1 MTPTRKRRL
10 YLFLS
15 LFAGVSLAVAIAMY
29 ALQDNLLYFQSP
41 SDVVSKQIASG
52 EKFRLGGLVQR
63 GTVKRDPQT
72 LLASFDV
79 TDGKQTIHVE
89 YQGILPDLF
98 AEGQGVIAHGRL
110 TSDDHFVA
118 DDVLAKHD
126 ETYMAPEVADAL
138 ERAGHPVKKKI
149 SDSTPPVTTTPD
161 SSAG

>member
-10 YLFLS
+10 YLFLGI
-15 LFAGVSLAVAIAMY
+15 FAGVSLAVAIAMY

-41 SDVVSKQIASG
+41 SDVVTRHIKIG

-63 GTVKRDPQT
+63 GSVKRDPQT
-72 LLASFDV
+72 LLATFDV
-79 TDGKQTIHVE
+79 TDGKQTIRVE

-110 TSDDHFVA
+110 RAPGQFVA

-138 ERAGHPVKKKI
+138 ERAGHPVKKKLRDI
-149 SDSTPPVTTTPD
+149 NSGTT
-161 SSAG
+161 GGG

>member
-10 YLFLS
+10 TLFLGI
-15 LFAGVSLAVAIAMY
+15 FAGVSLAVGIAMY

-41 SDVVSKQIASG
+41 SDVVARSIAPG
-52 EKFRLGGLVQR
+52 QKFRLGGLVER
-63 GTVKRDPQT
+63 GSVKRDPQT

-79 TDGKQTIHVE
+79 TDGVETIRVE

-110 TSDDHFVA
+110 VDAGHFTA

-138 ERAGHPVKKKI
+138 ERAGHPVKKKL
-149 SDSTPPVTTTPD
+149 SDSI
-161 SSAG
+161 SAASGSR

>member
-10 YLFLS
+10 YLTLGI
-15 LFAGVSLAVAIAMY
+15 FAGVSMAVAIAMY

-41 SDVVSKQIASG
+41 SDVIARNIEPG
-52 EKFRLGGLVQR
+52 QKFRLGGLVER
-63 GTVKRDPQT
+63 GSVKRDPQT

-79 TDGKQTIHVE
+79 TDGAETIRVE

-110 TSDDHFVA
+110 TGTRQFVA

-138 ERAGHPVKKKI
+138 ERSGHPVKKKL
-149 SDSTPPVTTTPD
+149 SELETTAT
-161 SSAG
+161 GGR

>member
-10 YLFLS
+10 TLFLGI
-15 LFAGVSLAVAIAMY
+15 LAGVSLAVGIAIY

-41 SDVVSKQIASG
+41 SDVIARHIEPG
-52 EKFRLGGLVQR
+52 QKFRLGGLVER
-63 GTVKRDPQT
+63 GSVQRDPQT

-79 TDGKQTIHVE
+79 TDGKQTIRVE

-110 TSDDHFVA
+110 AGSGHFIA

-138 ERAGHPVKKKI
+138 ERSGHPVKKKL
-149 SDSTPPVTTTPD
+149 SDSETVA
-161 SSAG
+161 SGGR

>member
-10 YLFLS
+10 TLFLGI
-15 LFAGVSLAVAIAMY
+15 LAGVSLAVGIAMY

-41 SDVVSKQIASG
+41 SDVVARSIEPGQ
-52 EKFRLGGLVQR
+52 KFRLGGLVQR
-63 GTVKRDPQT
+63 GSVKRDPQT

-79 TDGKQTIHVE
+79 TDGKETIRVE

-110 TSDDHFVA
+110 SDSRQFVA
-118 DDVLAKHD
+118 DNVLAKHD

-138 ERAGHPVKKKI
+138 ERAGHPVKKKL
-149 SDSTPPVTTTPD
+149 SETEAAAT
-161 SSAG
+161 GGR